1 MQQNFSDNWF
11 SILKQVIENTVKD
24 TRSPTYKITEINAI
38 EINNIINM
46 IESNEVGYH
55 ITDKQFLGSIKSSG
69 LESRNPD
76 AGDNPHAI
84 YATHTEPHLGSFGV
98 LIVIKNIDDADYKG
112 SQHLHWYRKNLPSS
126 RLIFENVDTNMEI
139 IESLKQTYKQG
150 SINYIDE
157 KIHSLPKEAMD
168 LLDKIYKN
176 KKLNHSKLN
185 PFIYSKVAELIKYEI
200 VPPQEVTR
208 EEKINPFLKKP
219 NRFKKPTGE

>member
-1 MQQNFSDNWF
+1 MSWF
-11 SILKQVIENTVKD
+11 DILKQFVENTERD
-24 TRSPTYKITEINAI
+24 TRLPTYKITEINVI

-46 IESNEVGYH
+46 IESDSVGYH
-55 ITDKQFLGSIKSSG
+55 ITDKQFLNSIKSSG

-98 LIVIKNIDDADYKG
+98 LIVIKDVSDADYKG
-112 SQHLHWYRKNLPSS
+112 PQHLHWYRKNLPPSK
-126 RLIFENVDTNMEI
+126 LIFENIDTNMEI
-139 IESLKQTYKQG
+139 IESLKQTYRQG
-150 SINYIDE
+150 SIDYIDE

-168 LLDKIYKN
+168 ILDKIYKN

-200 VPPQEVTR
+200 VPPQQETTNDKI
-208 EEKINPFLKKP
+208 KINPFLKKP
-219 NRFKKPTGE
+219 QGE